1 VSEPPPPPIRTL
13 LVDDEPL
20 ARSTLRVLLAAD
32 PEIAVVGEHG
42 NGRDAALAI
51 RRDPPDLL
59 FLDVQMPGMDG
70 FRVLEEA
77 GAASRIGAV
86 VFVTAFEAHAVR
98 AFEVSAVD
106 YLLKPFDDDRFQRAL
121 ARAKAH
127 VRRGRT
133 EEIARK
139 LAAVLGA
146 VAPPPAPPEAR
157 PASHLSRIAIRSA
170 QRVTFV
176 PVADVDWIEAED
188 YYVAIHAGGKAHLL
202 RESMRDLEAQLD
214 PGRFFRVHRS
224 AIVNVLRIREVRALT
239 HGEGVVVLQDGTE
252 LKVSRGRKEQ
262 LYALLGL
269 APARSP

>member
-1 VSEPPPPPIRTL
+1 MSEPPPPPIRTL

-20 ARSTLRVLLAAD
+20 ARSTLRLLLAAD
-32 PEIAVVGEHG
+32 PEIVVVGEHG
-42 NGRDAALAI
+42 SGREAALAI

-77 GAASRIGAV
+77 GAVRIGAV
-86 VFVTAFEAHAVR
+86 VFVTAFETHAVR

-106 YLLKPFDDDRFQRAL
+106 YLLKPFDDDRFVRAL
-121 ARAKAH
+121 ARAKAA

-133 EEIARK
+133 EDLARK
-139 LAAVLGA
+139 LAAALGA
-146 VAPPPAPPEAR
+146 GAPPPGPAPAPPAG
-157 PASHLSRIAIRSA
+157 HLARIAVRSA

-214 PGRFFRVHRS
+214 PSRFFRVHRS

-239 HGEGVVVLQDGTE
+239 HGEGLVVLQDGTE
-252 LKVSRGRKEQ
+252 LKVSRSRKDP

-269 APARSP
+269 DPGRGA